1 MGLPSIN
8 AGVQINPFDDSK
20 SGGLEQQKGKIICL
34 KLDPGTLVVWW
45 DVNEE
50 KCFIEVVTES
60 DNSNNSG
67 LKIFALG
74 LLVMINDEYY
84 LLHARLKNTED
95 TTIANVRTDPN
106 GKLTLIPVTLTEEQ
120 INQLQDSGLQLS
132 DLEAYI
138 DRGQRIECKPD
149 EISICKI
156 Q

>member
-20 SGGLEQQKGKIICL
+20 SGGLEQQKGKIICF
-34 KLDPGTLVVWW
+34 KLDPETLVVWW

-50 KCFIEVVTES
+50 NLFLEVVTES

-84 LLHARLKNTED
+84 LLHARLKNTEG
-95 TTIANVRTDPN
+95 TTIAKVRTDPN
-106 GKLTLIPVTLTEEQ
+106 GKLILRPITLNQKQ
-120 INQLQDSGLQLS
+120 INQLS
-132 DLEAYI
+132 DLEVSI
-138 DRGQRIECKPD
+138 DRDQTMKCKQD
-149 EISICKI
+149 KISICKI
-156 Q
+156 QQ